1 MRLTGEQK
9 RILDGKEGGIL
20 QQALISLVKY
30 ATAIGAEEFIPISSA
45 HTFFISARSA
55 AEYFPPRRVQLTEEQ
70 VAKFC
75 EQLVQIQVRAKTTLD
90 PPALADLER
99 WRQMGATEATCNSVR
114 QVLDISRSCGI
125 LANWTC
131 IPYLE
136 DNIPVMGEHCSWS
149 ESSALIYCN
158 SILGARTNRDAG
170 QASFFS
176 ALLGIT
182 PKFGMHLDENR
193 KGTHLI
199 DVRCEI
205 NTASDWGVLGYFA
218 GEIAGE
224 GSPVFTNLKRPTVEE
239 AKQLCA
245 AINVPGGS
253 AMFHIVGITPEAPTI
268 EAAFGRNVPRGTY
281 IFDESDKKRIY
292 ELINYEPEG
301 KVNMVFLGCPH
312 NTLQEIK
319 EISHLIR
326 GKHVARDT
334 KFWVMTAHSIR
345 ATAERIGYAQT
356 IRDCGGELFAD
367 GCLPSWYFTSK
378 TGKPLEKPNLERVAT
393 NSVKQA
399 LGVRRSLSSKM
410 FFGDTK
416 RCVQVAV
423 EGGV

>member
-1 MRLTGEQK
+1 MRLTKEQK
-9 RILDGKEGGIL
+9 RIFAGKEGGIL
-20 QQALISLVKY
+20 QQAMISLVKY
-30 ATAIGAEEFIPISSA
+30 GTAIGAEEFIPISSA
-45 HTFFISARSA
+45 HTFFKSTRSV
-55 AEYFPPRRVQLTEEQ
+55 AEYFPPRRVQLTEKQ
-70 VAKFC
+70 IDRFC
-75 EQLVQIQVRAKTTLD
+75 QQLIQIQVRAKTTLD

-99 WRQMGATEATCNSVR
+99 WRQMGASEAICNSVR
-114 QVLDISRSCGI
+114 QVLEISKNCGI

-131 IPYLE
+131 IPYLA

-205 NTASDWGVLGYFA
+205 NTTSDWGALGYFA
-218 GEIAGE
+218 GEVAGE
-224 GSPVFTNLKRPTVEE
+224 DIPVFTNLKRPTVEE

-253 AMFHIVGITPEAPTI
+253 AMFHIVGITPEAATI
-268 EAAFGRNVPRGTY
+268 EAAFGGNVPRGTY
-281 IFDESDKKRIY
+281 IFDESDKKKIY

-301 KVNMVFLGCPH
+301 KVNMVFFGCPH

-319 EISHLIR
+319 EISRLIK
-326 GKHVARDT
+326 GKQVARDT

-345 ATAERIGYAQT
+345 ASAERIGYAQI
-356 IRDCGGELFAD
+356 IRDSGGEVLAD
-367 GCLPSWYFTSK
+367 GCLPSWYFYSEA
-378 TGKPLEKPNLERVAT
+378 GNPLEKPNLERIAT

-399 LGVRRSLSSKM
+399 LGVRRSLGSKV

-416 RCVQVAV
+416 RCVRVAV